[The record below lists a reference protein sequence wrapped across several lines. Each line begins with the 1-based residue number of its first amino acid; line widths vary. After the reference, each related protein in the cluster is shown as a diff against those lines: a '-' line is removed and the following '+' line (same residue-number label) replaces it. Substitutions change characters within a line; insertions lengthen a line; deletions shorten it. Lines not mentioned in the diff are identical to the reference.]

1 LYFKLGYVNKTQK
14 MHTNIG
20 KSIAICKLKKS
31 LLDFG
36 IGKLEKERNADHYS
50 VPGTVGNK
58 E

>member
-1 LYFKLGYVNKTQK
+1 LRLGYVNKTQK

-20 KSIAICKLKKS
+20 KSIAICKLKKVPK
-31 LLDFG
+31 LIDFG